1 MIDAF
6 DRRGAR
12 GDPTREDHLVETDQI
27 RRADNLI
34 EPQIDARHLDH
45 PAVIAQRFIEL
56 LFAGD
61 LSGDSKL
68 PADFRQR
75 IKQRHAVP
83 TRGGID
89 RKRQASGSCAH
100 HGQTLLVGR
109 RNDRHFGFMAGAGIH
124 QAGGDLAD
132 EDLIQ
137 TRLVTADTGVDLIR
151 TAALRFGEQFGIREE
166 RTRHRHHIGVA
177 AGDHIV
183 RHLRIVNAVSGHQRN
198 GDFAFQ
204 LARYPAERRTRH
216 RRGDGG
222 DARFVPANPGVD
234 NGGTGGFNRLRQ
246 LHGFVEGAAAF
257 HQVEHRQAE
266 DDNKIRTRTF
276 THRTHHLHG
285 KTHAAGIVTTPFVV
299 ALVGARGEKFVDQIA
314 LGAHHLHAV
323 VTRFSRER
331 GAASKVIY
339 QRQDLVMAEGMG
351 SKAVNRR
358 LNSRGGNQVRLIAVA
373 PGMQNLQGDFAALVV
388 NRVGHHAVVRQLCRI
403 VQHRAALHRHPGR
416 GRGYAASDNQ
426 RHPVARALGIEGC
439 QTFSPVRTLL
449 QPGVH

>member
-1 MIDAF
+1 MIDTL

-27 RRADNLI
+27 RRADKLI
-34 EPQIDARHLDH
+34 KPQLDARQLDH
-45 PAVIAQRFIEL
+45 PAVVAQRFVEL

-61 LSGDSKL
+61 LFGDIKL
-68 PADFRQR
+68 PANLPLR

-83 TRGGID
+83 ARGGID
-89 RKRQASGSCAH
+89 RKRQPSGASAH
-100 HGQTLLVGR
+100 HGQAFFIDR
-109 RNDRHFGFMAGAGIH
+109 RNHRHFGFMAGAGVNE
-124 QAGGDLAD
+124 AGGDFAS

-137 TRLVTADTGVDLIR
+137 TGLVTADAGVDLIR
-151 TAALRFGEQFGIREE
+151 TAALRFGEQLGIREE
-166 RTRHRHHIGVA
+166 RTRHRDHIGVA

-183 RHLRIVNAVSGHQRN
+183 RHLRVVNAVRCYQRN

-234 NGGTGGFNRLRQ
+234 NGGTGGFNCLRQ

-276 THRTHHLHG
+276 THRAHHLHG
-285 KTHAAGIVTTPFVV
+285 KTHAAGIVATPFVV
-299 ALVGARGEKFVDQIA
+299 ALVGACGEKFVNQIA
-314 LGAHHLHAV
+314 FRAHHLHAV
-323 VTRFSRER
+323 VACFPCQR
-331 GAASKVIY
+331 GAAGKIVD
-339 QRQDLVMAEGMG
+339 QRQDLVVAKGVR

-373 PGMQNLQGDFAALVV
+373 PGMQNLQGDFAALAVD
-388 NRVGHHAVVRQLCRI
+388 RVGHNAVVRQL
-403 VQHRAALHRHPGR
+403 
-416 GRGYAASDNQ
+416 
-426 RHPVARALGIEGC
+426 
-439 QTFSPVRTLL
+439 
-449 QPGVH
+449 